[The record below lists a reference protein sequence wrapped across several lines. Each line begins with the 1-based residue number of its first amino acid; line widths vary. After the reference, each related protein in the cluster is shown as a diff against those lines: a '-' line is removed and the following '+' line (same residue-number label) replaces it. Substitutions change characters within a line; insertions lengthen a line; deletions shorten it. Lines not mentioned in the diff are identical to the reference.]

1 MQKFLKIFR
10 KSANNELVHLT
21 GSYFGKNRAEIIS
34 ILDCE
39 MKMYTV
45 VPLRQN
51 CSTELQVWSPDDN
64 STMYINPVS
73 RLVQPTGNIIDCTIG
88 DLGNVYEVED
98 QNGQKVNI
106 IQNQNIL
113 RFTEN
118 VQTSDDV
125 DLYGT
130 KMNFTMEFKSFSKA
144 GLYDKEYLDARNA
157 FILQGQTYATIQSGV
172 TRALVSHMENKYDAA
187 SGEFNFL
194 DAINYDELWSV
205 IFDFSWLSGFF
216 DVVSYIACVKFL
228 LVDCFWFAVQLFW
241 LGRWQEIRENMARFR
256 RRRRGRAPVQRRRR
270 QEYDQAEWDDAIELN
285 AIRRIENE
293 LAPPPYE

>member
-1 MQKFLKIFR
+1 
-10 KSANNELVHLT
+10 
-21 GSYFGKNRAEIIS
+21 
-34 ILDCE
+34 
-39 MKMYTV
+39 
-45 VPLRQN
+45 
-51 CSTELQVWSPDDN
+51 
-64 STMYINPVS
+64 
-73 RLVQPTGNIIDCTIG
+73 
-88 DLGNVYEVED
+88 
-98 QNGQKVNI
+98 
-106 IQNQNIL
+106 
-113 RFTEN
+113 
-118 VQTSDDV
+118 
-125 DLYGT
+125 
-130 KMNFTMEFKSFSKA
+130 
-144 GLYDKEYLDARNA
+144 
-157 FILQGQTYATIQSGV
+157 
-172 TRALVSHMENKYDAA
+172 MENKYDAA